1 MIPQQ
6 FPGKR
11 PGGGHTIEHL
21 SLGTWGTCP
30 LVLSLPCI
38 IEDLR

>member
-6 FPGKR
+6 LSQKR
-11 PGGGHTIEHL
+11 PGGGHIIEHL
-21 SLGTWGTCP
+21 SLGILPAG
-30 LVLSLPCI
+30 LQYSLPCI

>member
-6 FPGKR
+6 LSRKR

-21 SLGTWGTCP
+21 HLSLGTCP
-30 LVLSLPCI
+30 LVLGLPCI